1 MISFLK
7 VLIAY
12 GIFIAIAVIT
22 ALFIDKHG
30 EVVDE

>member
-12 GIFIAIAVIT
+12 GIFIAIAIIT
-22 ALFIDKHG
+22 AFLIDKHG